1 MTENPAATLLCTFSV
16 LLHCRRGSLLV
27 ELLTAPGQRYTIPAS
42 NLHQTVYT
50 SAADPA
56 SSDSC
61 IHGVVMDVPFISS
74 GAMSRAQYGLVRK
87 IENAASPQ
95 ATDQII
101 LNELNSIRRD
111 LQQPHLSIVRDAS

>member
-1 MTENPAATLLCTFSV
+1 
-16 LLHCRRGSLLV
+16 
-27 ELLTAPGQRYTIPAS
+27 
-42 NLHQTVYT
+42 
-50 SAADPA
+50 
-56 SSDSC
+56 
-61 IHGVVMDVPFISS
+61 MDVPFISS

-101 LNELNSIRRD
+101 LNELDSIRRD